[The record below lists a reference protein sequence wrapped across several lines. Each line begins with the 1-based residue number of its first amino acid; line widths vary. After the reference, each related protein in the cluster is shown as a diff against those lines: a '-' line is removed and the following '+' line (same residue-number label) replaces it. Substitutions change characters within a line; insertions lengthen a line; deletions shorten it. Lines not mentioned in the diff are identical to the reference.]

1 MIRSLKF
8 NAGTGDWYYLHR
20 ELRWART
27 TRMKKQKR
35 RHARK
40 DSNTQ
45 KRQQILENM
54 IKMIKAVGLLEA
66 REAVGV
72 TRIHAGKFSDIC
84 SLNRQ
89 VTTVFAT
96 VFAFMNIIIYH
107 MITNMCYCVI
117 VPYILNRHISIISFQ
132 KKFDSD
138 VLKYWH
144 SIKVG
149 NLFLKFSRWSKDS
162 SVRSAFGFE
171 CTMPFFVVVCSRC
184 RFRTPCFCAFVFSM
198 CSSNYNYVV
207 EAAMV
212 YKINYNYV
220 VFLKLQ
226 LRREGMVKINK
237 TKAEKLK
244 NVRIIWSSHRHWS
257 SDRWNDWLM
266 EWYLEQNRNK
276 RRRVVDRQNNLI
288 K

>member
-1 MIRSLKF
+1 MIRSRKF

-20 ELRWART
+20 EFRWART

-54 IKMIKAVGLLEA
+54 IKMIRWSRLLEAREA

-72 TRIHAGKFSDIC
+72 TRIHAGKFFDIC

-89 VTTVFAT
+89 VTQVFAT
-96 VFAFMNIIIYH
+96 VFAFNISVWIWSPI
-107 MITNMCYCVI
+107 CVI

-171 CTMPFFVVVCSRC
+171 
-184 RFRTPCFCAFVFSM
+184 
-198 CSSNYNYVV
+198 
-207 EAAMV
+207 
-212 YKINYNYV
+212 
-220 VFLKLQ
+220 
-226 LRREGMVKINK
+226 
-237 TKAEKLK
+237 
-244 NVRIIWSSHRHWS
+244 
-257 SDRWNDWLM
+257 
-266 EWYLEQNRNK
+266 
-276 RRRVVDRQNNLI
+276 
-288 K
+288 

>member
-1 MIRSLKF
+1 MIRSRKF

-20 ELRWART
+20 EFRWART

-54 IKMIKAVGLLEA
+54 IKMIRWSRLLEA

-72 TRIHAGKFSDIC
+72 TRIHAGKFFDIC

-89 VTTVFAT
+89 VTQVFAT
-96 VFAFMNIIIYH
+96 VFAFNISVWIWPPI
-107 MITNMCYCVI
+107 CVI

-171 CTMPFFVVVCSRC
+171 
-184 RFRTPCFCAFVFSM
+184 
-198 CSSNYNYVV
+198 
-207 EAAMV
+207 
-212 YKINYNYV
+212 
-220 VFLKLQ
+220 
-226 LRREGMVKINK
+226 
-237 TKAEKLK
+237 
-244 NVRIIWSSHRHWS
+244 
-257 SDRWNDWLM
+257 
-266 EWYLEQNRNK
+266 
-276 RRRVVDRQNNLI
+276 
-288 K
+288 

>member
-20 ELRWART
+20 EFRWART

-54 IKMIKAVGLLEA
+54 IKMIRWSRLLEA

-89 VTTVFAT
+89 VTQVFAT
-96 VFAFMNIIIYH
+96 VFAFNISVWIWSPI
-107 MITNMCYCVI
+107 CVI

-171 CTMPFFVVVCSRC
+171 
-184 RFRTPCFCAFVFSM
+184 
-198 CSSNYNYVV
+198 
-207 EAAMV
+207 
-212 YKINYNYV
+212 
-220 VFLKLQ
+220 
-226 LRREGMVKINK
+226 
-237 TKAEKLK
+237 
-244 NVRIIWSSHRHWS
+244 
-257 SDRWNDWLM
+257 
-266 EWYLEQNRNK
+266 
-276 RRRVVDRQNNLI
+276 
-288 K
+288 

>member
-20 ELRWART
+20 EFRWART

-54 IKMIKAVGLLEA
+54 IKMIRWSRLLEA

-89 VTTVFAT
+89 VTQVFAT
-96 VFAFMNIIIYH
+96 VFAFNISVWIWSPI
-107 MITNMCYCVI
+107 CVI

-144 SIKVG
+144 SIKTG

-171 CTMPFFVVVCSRC
+171 
-184 RFRTPCFCAFVFSM
+184 
-198 CSSNYNYVV
+198 
-207 EAAMV
+207 
-212 YKINYNYV
+212 
-220 VFLKLQ
+220 
-226 LRREGMVKINK
+226 
-237 TKAEKLK
+237 
-244 NVRIIWSSHRHWS
+244 
-257 SDRWNDWLM
+257 
-266 EWYLEQNRNK
+266 
-276 RRRVVDRQNNLI
+276 
-288 K
+288 